1 MNDQL
6 LTFPCHFP
14 IKIVGKHSDTFVED
28 VLTLT
33 KKHFPNFSKDTVKY
47 QHSKQKAYVSL
58 TITVYAED
66 KPTLDALYRAL
77 SAHPDSKMVL

>member
-1 MNDQL
+1 MNDKI

-14 IKIVGKHSDTFVED
+14 IKIVGKHSDGFVED
-28 VLTLT
+28 VVKLT
-33 KKHFPNFSKDTVKY
+33 KKHFPTFSEDTVKY
-47 QHSKQKAYVSL
+47 QHSKEKAYVSL

-66 KPTLDALYRAL
+66 KSTLDALYRAL